1 MFESYRP
8 DHLITPVICTMEN
21 IDKYFQIHRFRRHV
35 FWSHCCAVDMLQI
48 GFAQSNQM
56 DLLMYEVGLPVL
68 YSKKFFLKP
77 HTGKNIGDLMAY
89 KKQWRMKW
97 FI

>member
-1 MFESYRP
+1 
-8 DHLITPVICTMEN
+8 
-21 IDKYFQIHRFRRHV
+21 
-35 FWSHCCAVDMLQI
+35 MLQI

>member
-1 MFESYRP
+1 
-8 DHLITPVICTMEN
+8 
-21 IDKYFQIHRFRRHV
+21 
-35 FWSHCCAVDMLQI
+35 
-48 GFAQSNQM
+48 M

-68 YSKKFFLKP
+68 YSKKFFSKP